1 LRGDAPLITRRKEIK
16 MRALGITVVLL
27 GICSFSTEIRAQGTG
42 SCRQCREQ
50 QQACL
55 KNYSAKVCKNEYD
68 ICINGCQKK

>member
-1 LRGDAPLITRRKEIK
+1 MFIVDLFKAT
-16 MRALGITVVLL
+16 
-27 GICSFSTEIRAQGTG
+27 

-68 ICINGCQKK
+68 ICMRGCQKK